1 MVVIGLGN
9 PGKKYEGTRHNVG
22 FEAVELF
29 AERAGIPLSKGLGK
43 KYRAGEGRCCD
54 RKAVCIEPYTFMNR
68 SGDVVPVIIRKFQAT
83 ADNIVVVCDNL
94 DLAPGMCR
102 IKRGGG
108 NAGHNGLSS
117 LIRAYG
123 TADFLRVYIGIGRPQ
138 HKSAVVSHVL
148 AAPKGEE
155 REKLDEGIRSAA
167 EAIYRLFEEPLQRVM
182 NEFNRKNV
190 VDEGEGEAT

>member
-1 MVVIGLGN
+1 MVLIGLGN

-22 FEAVELF
+22 FEAVEHF

-43 KYRAGEGRCCD
+43 KYRAGEGRCCGQ
-54 RKAVCIEPYTFMNR
+54 KAVCIEPYTFMNR

-94 DLAPGMCR
+94 DLAPGLCR

-108 NAGHNGLSS
+108 NAGHNGLTS
-117 LIRAYG
+117 LIQAYG
-123 TADFLRVYIGIGRPQ
+123 TADFLRVYIGVGRPQ
-138 HKSAVVSHVL
+138 HKTAVVSHVL
-148 AAPKGEE
+148 GSPKGDE
-155 REKLDEGIRSAA
+155 RTELDEGIRRAA
-167 EAIYRLFEEPLQRVM
+167 EALYRLFEEPLQRVM

-190 VDEGEGEAT
+190 ADEGEGSAP